1 MLSALAASLERTNA
15 LVEISWEPTNLG
27 LGLEGKILTLV
38 KGMSGLLSFSSA
50 RRSAS
55 DKEVP
60 LMGWLIRIPEI

>member
-1 MLSALAASLERTNA
+1 MSSALAAALERTNA
-15 LVEISWEPTNLG
+15 LAEMSWEPTNLG

-38 KGMSGLLSFSSA
+38 KGTSGLFSLSST

-60 LMGWLIRIPEI
+60 LMR